1 MTLRTLLELWTI
13 FRFPIIL
20 RIMKKGLGF
29 VIVGFALL
37 SSPIASG
44 ESGAGSS
51 AQTVQRI
58 KATVQE
64 DRVVISFTPEK
75 LGSPCVLYRSTTP
88 ITTTRDILSA
98 VIIQSGIQASPFI
111 DYPIPGLPSYYA
123 LLEEKA
129 VREGRLELVPG
140 KNTTIVPA
148 EIPAGT
154 GRIGLPPLEHPL
166 RNIPLPY
173 IAALPYSKPGVLLMD
188 VVPAQPLSGSSL
200 KALGALPQ
208 GTPLKPSQKSLRILS
223 QDRETP
229 SSGEAYQL
237 QQIVQEY
244 VVKEKWD
251 EALKA
256 LENFLSLRRSAEIEG
271 RAHFYRG
278 ESYYFRGEYEK
289 ALFAFLLAQ
298 TAYPR
303 ESAEWIQGVL
313 QQLVARR
320 K

>member
-1 MTLRTLLELWTI
+1 MKLWTI
-13 FRFPIIL
+13 FRFPFIL
-20 RIMKKGLGF
+20 RIMKNRLGF
-29 VIVGFALL
+29 VILGFTLVIY
-37 SSPIASG
+37 SIAAT
-44 ESGAGSS
+44 ESGTGSLTTS
-51 AQTVQRI
+51 LQRI
-58 KATVQE
+58 EATVE
-64 DRVVISFTPEK
+64 DDRVVISFTPEQVET
-75 LGSPCVLYRSTTP
+75 PYVLYRSTIP

-123 LLEEKA
+123 LLEERA
-129 VREGRLELVPG
+129 IREGRIELVPG
-140 KNTTIVPA
+140 KNSTIVPA
-148 EIPAGT
+148 EIPVGT

-173 IAALPYSKPGVLLMD
+173 IASLEYSKPGILLMGA
-188 VVPAQPLSGSSL
+188 VSPKPLTETTRQSL
-200 KALGALPQ
+200 AALPPW
-208 GTPLKPSQKSLRILS
+208 TPARLPPKSLRILTP
-223 QDRETP
+223 DREAP
-229 SSGEAYQL
+229 LSGEAYQL

-256 LENFLSLRRSAEIEG
+256 LSNFLSLRRSADIEG

-278 ESYYFRGEYEK
+278 QAYYFKGEYEK

-298 TAYPR
+298 TTYPR
-303 ESAEWIQGVL
+303 ESGEWIQGVL
-313 QQLVARR
+313 QEIVSRR

>member
-20 RIMKKGLGF
+20 RIMKNSLGF

-37 SSPIASG
+37 SYPIAG
-44 ESGAGSS
+44 EESGAGAS
-51 AQTVQRI
+51 AASVQRI
-58 KATVQE
+58 ETTVQE
-64 DRVVISFTPEK
+64 DRVVISFIPEQ
-75 LGSPCVLYRSTTP
+75 LGTPCVLYRSTTP

-98 VIIQSGIQASPFI
+98 VIIQSGIQTSPFI

-123 LLEEKA
+123 LLEERA
-129 VREGRLELVPG
+129 VREGRLALVPG
-140 KNTTIVPA
+140 KNTTLVPV
-148 EIPAGT
+148 EIPLGT
-154 GRIGLPPLEHPL
+154 GRIGLPPLEHSL

-173 IAALPYSKPGVLLMD
+173 IASLEYSKPGILLMG
-188 VVPAQPLSGSSL
+188 VTPPQSLSESVR
-200 KALGALPQ
+200 KAMEALPR
-208 GTPLKPSQKSLRILS
+208 GIPLRRPSKSLQVLAP
-223 QDRETP
+223 DWETP
-229 SSGEAYQL
+229 TGGEAYQL
-237 QQIVQEY
+237 QQIVQAY

-256 LENFLSLRRSAEIEG
+256 LGNFLSLRRSAEIEG

-278 ESYYFRGEYEK
+278 QAYYFSGEYEK

-298 TAYPR
+298 TTYPR